1 MKMKKIPMRTC
12 VVTKEKYEKKELIR
26 IVRTP
31 EGIVE
36 VDETGKKNGKGAY
49 IKLSKEV
56 IDKARKNKAIDR
68 ALEVDVPENIYK
80 ELEKIIERMD
90 ENER

>member
-31 EGIVE
+31 DGIVE

-68 ALEVDVPENIYK
+68 ALEVDVPESIYK